1 MKYAVVFIA
10 VISYIL
16 ASRSPERNV
25 QAAPTQPNVLT
36 YQQLVDYPV
45 DCKLK
50 NEQLAELLAVQRVKN
65 FNPDSDELSEEDY
78 HYNSRLKATI
88 WYYAYG
94 CEE

>member
-1 MKYAVVFIA
+1 MKYVIAILA
-10 VISYIL
+10 VICVLLYKE
-16 ASRSPERNV
+16 PQVNV
-25 QAAPTQPNVLT
+25 QAAPVQDTILT

-50 NEQLAELLAVQRVKN
+50 DEQLAELLNIQKIKN
-65 FNPDSDELSEEDY
+65 FNPDSDELSETDY

-94 CEE
+94 CEK